1 VERPGERGAAT
12 AGPSTL
18 GILKGLWW
26 MARPLTLVA
35 NVLAWTLGVS
45 IALGSGAAP
54 EPACILWSF
63 SAMLSVSA
71 SIHYTNEYAD
81 HETDALTM
89 RTRYSGGSG
98 VLPSG
103 IVPRRLAIR
112 AAWASLLLGMG
123 LQLAAILMGVHAWA
137 TMALLLTG
145 AFWGWMYSL
154 PPLKLAWR
162 GWGEVD
168 NALLGGTVLPM
179 YAYATVKGRPDPWVA
194 AACLPFTL
202 LVFTNLMAVNWPD
215 RHADAVVGK
224 MTLATRW
231 PSRRLRLAYG
241 GAAATSFGVLPLL
254 AGWAM
259 PPMVAVASLAALPL
273 LLWEVLTYTRR
284 ESPDASVYAMVVVMV
299 VQALAWLMNRPLL

>member
-1 VERPGERGAAT
+1 
-12 AGPSTL
+12 
-18 GILKGLWW
+18 

-81 HETDALTM
+81 HETDALIM

-202 LVFTNLMAVNWPD
+202 LVFTNLMAVN
-215 RHADAVVGK
+215 
-224 MTLATRW
+224 
-231 PSRRLRLAYG
+231 S
-241 GAAATSFGVLPLL
+241 ATSFGVLPLL

-273 LLWEVLTYTRR
+273 LLWGVLTYTRR